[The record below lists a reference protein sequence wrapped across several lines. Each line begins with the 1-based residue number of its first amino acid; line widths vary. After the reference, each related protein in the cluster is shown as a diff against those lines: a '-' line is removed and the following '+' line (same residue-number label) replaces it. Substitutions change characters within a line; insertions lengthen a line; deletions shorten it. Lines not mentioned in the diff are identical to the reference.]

1 MWSSSLRGQARIY
14 PVGRLDLDAEGVLLL
29 TNDGDMAAALTHPAG
44 ETEKVY
50 RVKVRGLVTAEAL
63 QRLQGGRGLEDGFA
77 QATNVREVRG
87 RTGVGIE
94 LVD

>member
-1 MWSSSLRGQARIY
+1 M
-14 PVGRLDLDAEGVLLL
+14 L

-50 RVKVRGLVTAEAL
+50 RVKVWSGAAKPATPTD
-63 QRLQGGRGLEDGFA
+63 GRGFGDGFA

-87 RTGVGIE
+87 RGPASGIE
-94 LVD
+94 LVDC